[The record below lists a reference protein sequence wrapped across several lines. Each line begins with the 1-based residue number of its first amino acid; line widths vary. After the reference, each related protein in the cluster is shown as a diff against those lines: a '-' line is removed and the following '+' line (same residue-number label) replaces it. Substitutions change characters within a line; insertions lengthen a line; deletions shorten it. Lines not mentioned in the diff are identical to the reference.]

1 MSFTRYQIETNLR
14 DQKLPSLLY
23 VSYSKFE
30 HDWPS
35 FPHAHPF
42 TEFYYII
49 SGKGEF
55 MIENNHFPVEKNDF
69 VIVNP
74 NIVHTEWSSA
84 RHPLEYLILGVE
96 NFNYLYQDEHE
107 YLIISDQACL
117 PDLANY
123 MTLIY
128 KEICGLA
135 DQYQLVCQNLL
146 ENLTISLRRQEGIIL
161 SKINA
166 VNCDRECLQIRR
178 YIENN
183 YTTNVNLETLSHH
196 FNLSKS
202 YIVRI
207 FSHSFGFSP
216 ISYLNRVRIQASRE
230 LLVTTDHSITE
241 IAALAGFFSQSYF
254 AQSFQKHCHMSPSS
268 YRQAYVAKNQKP
280 HVLMDAVPGF
290 T

>member
-123 MTLIY
+123 IQLNTIVQDQAHDETGDHDGHIDNGPDGIPAPEPLI
-128 KEICGLA
+128 
-135 DQYQLVCQNLL
+135 DQKGNQQ
-146 ENLTISLRRQEGIIL
+146 TKDIL
-161 SKINA
+161 K
-166 VNCDRECLQIRR
+166 
-178 YIENN
+178 
-183 YTTNVNLETLSHH
+183 
-196 FNLSKS
+196 
-202 YIVRI
+202 
-207 FSHSFGFSP
+207 
-216 ISYLNRVRIQASRE
+216 
-230 LLVTTDHSITE
+230 
-241 IAALAGFFSQSYF
+241 
-254 AQSFQKHCHMSPSS
+254 
-268 YRQAYVAKNQKP
+268 
-280 HVLMDAVPGF
+280 
-290 T
+290 